1 MPNQRVKQ
9 YDYLDAVPI
18 ENILYGQFIKY
29 DKTALFS
36 GLRVF

>member
-1 MPNQRVKQ
+1 MPNPTGEQ

-29 DKTALFS
+29 DK
-36 GLRVF
+36 